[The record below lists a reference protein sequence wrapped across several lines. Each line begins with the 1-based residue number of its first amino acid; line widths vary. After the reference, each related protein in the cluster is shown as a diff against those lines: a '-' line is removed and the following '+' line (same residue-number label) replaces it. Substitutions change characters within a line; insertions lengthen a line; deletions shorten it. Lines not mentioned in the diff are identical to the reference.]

1 MPAQSTFHV
10 AMLLSGCGMYDGTE
24 PYEAIPFLTAVERCG
39 GRVFCVAPDVPQLH
53 VVDHLDGN
61 EMEGKR
67 GLLQEA
73 SRLSRGKIQALGEFL
88 PDVVDAL
95 VIPGGYG
102 VAKNLMTG
110 FADSQSR
117 REVRPEVAELVEH
130 FLSSNKPI
138 AVISLG
144 KVLLEA
150 MVDGAFTESLRREEP
165 GEVYE
170 DPQRPLFYTPG
181 FLVGDRLSH
190 ILPGIEALAQRLLA
204 RCGEECA

>member
-1 MPAQSTFHV
+1 MFHV

-24 PYEAIPFLTAVERCG
+24 PHEAIPFLAAVERRG

-61 EMEGKR
+61 EMEGER
-67 GLLQEA
+67 GLLQES
-73 SRLSRGKIQALGEFL
+73 SRLSRGKIQSLGEFL

-110 FADSQSR
+110 FADAQSTR
-117 REVRPEVAELVEH
+117 IVRPEVAGLVQH
-130 FLSSNKPI
+130 FLTTGKPI

-150 MVDGAFTESLRREEP
+150 VVEGAFTESLRREEP

-181 FLVGDRLSH
+181 FLVGSRLSE
-190 ILPGIEALAQRLLA
+190 ILPGIEALAERTLA
-204 RCGEECA
+204 CCSEESA